1 MQRLPLFTSS
11 DSRILCGPVDG
22 RGAYPRAELRRE
34 GGAAV
39 LVLRN
44 EGGGGNWLQVELVG
58 RAGNRDAIGAR
69 IYLEAGGSRQ
79 LRQIKAGSG
88 FLSTSQRAP
97 IFGLG
102 TAQQVEKLEVIWPS
116 GARQIHR
123 DIAANQRLQIAQKA
137 P

>member
-1 MQRLPLFTSS
+1 MRNNIDHENRFLKVLL
-11 DSRILCGPVDG
+11 IG
-22 RGAYPRAELRRE
+22 RRC
-34 GGAAV
+34 
-39 LVLRN
+39 
-44 EGGGGNWLQVELVG
+44 
-58 RAGNRDAIGAR
+58 NRDAIGAR
-69 IYLEAGGSRQ
+69 IYLEAGGNRQ

-102 TAQQVEKLEVIWPS
+102 TLQKVEKLEVIWPS

-123 DIAANQRLQIAQKA
+123 DIAANQRLRIAQKA